1 VTNAPHC
8 WHSYNVT
15 LALTT
20 TALNAGA
27 RLAQRQHWKL
37 AKFARRLTE
46 ERKRLDELR
55 VGDLEVRTG
64 FALSYQGLDDDER
77 RAFAMLSLLDTPDLP
92 AWVVPPLLEVASLQ
106 AEELA
111 ESLVEAQLL
120 EVVRND
126 GAEQVRY
133 RFHDLLRVFARE
145 RLVHD
150 QAEAARSAALERALR
165 AYCALAEEAAAR
177 LEPGRSRIASDDDG
191 SSRQVDYSDT
201 VESIS
206 HDPLAW
212 LSFERAGLVAAV
224 RHAYEAELWPLVW
237 RLADSLA
244 NFFDIRS
251 HWEDWQHTLDLA
263 LDASRQAGNRRAE
276 AAVHRCLGD
285 LYLDQGRFSE
295 ALNSFQRALTMFHA
309 LGDARGEATGARGL
323 GATYWYL
330 GRFDDALTCFQRCL
344 PVFRELDDRRLEAS
358 ALVSM
363 GLAYRD
369 QRRFHAA
376 LGCFEQGLTIFRELG
391 DRLGEAYTIQSL
403 GLVHLDQ
410 GRFDAALGR
419 FEHSLLIFRQVGD
432 RLGEAKTL
440 NSIGKASTGKGDLE
454 AAKNAFAQSSAIFAA
469 LGTRTR

>member
-1 VTNAPHC
+1 M
-8 WHSYNVT
+8 
-15 LALTT
+15 
-20 TALNAGA
+20 G
-27 RLAQRQHWKL
+27 
-37 AKFARRLTE
+37 
-46 ERKRLDELR
+46 
-55 VGDLEVRTG
+55 
-64 FALSYQGLDDDER
+64 
-77 RAFAMLSLLDTPDLP
+77 RAT
-92 AWVVPPLLEVASLQ
+92 LLEVASLQ

-120 EVVRND
+120 EVVRYD

-295 ALNSFQRALTMFHA
+295 ALNSFQRSLTMFHA

-344 PVFRELDDRRLEAS
+344 PIFHELNDQRLEASALRGLGIVYRDQGQLDDALTCFRRCLPIFRELDDQRLEAG

-369 QRRFHAA
+369 QGQFHAA
-376 LGCFEQGLTIFRELG
+376 LDCFEQCLTIFRELG
-391 DRLGEAYTIQSL
+391 DRLGEAYTVQSL
-403 GLVHLDQ
+403 GLVYLDQ
-410 GRFDAALGR
+410 GRLDAALDC
-419 FEHSLLIFRQVGD
+419 FEQSLLAFRQVGD